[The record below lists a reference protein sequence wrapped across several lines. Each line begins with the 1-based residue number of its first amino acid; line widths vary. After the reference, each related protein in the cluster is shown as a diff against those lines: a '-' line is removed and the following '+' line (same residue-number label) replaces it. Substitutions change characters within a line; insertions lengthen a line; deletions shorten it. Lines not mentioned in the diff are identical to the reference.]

1 MTKNNTNEHVLFNG
15 ENIMTIH
22 NAIRCNNCYRIF
34 DNDEELET
42 MQDENGYFRG
52 CPDCRTDA
60 YLMNIEVER

>member
-1 MTKNNTNEHVLFNG
+1 
-15 ENIMTIH
+15 MTIY

-42 MQDENGYFRG
+42 MQDEDGYFRG